1 MNLAKWQ
8 KKNTTSYPHKTLHFD
23 RTNNTMED
31 VSSGQHKKK
40 LDNTI
45 IALKLQ
51 LLGVF
56 LCFFMHL
63 KWPFLFRFFG

>member
-1 MNLAKWQ
+1 MNLAKCHKQ
-8 KKNTTSYPHKTLHFD
+8 NQTYKTLHFD
-23 RTNNTMED
+23 NTMED

-56 LCFFMHL
+56 LCFFTHL
-63 KWPFLFRFFG
+63 KRPFLFRFFG